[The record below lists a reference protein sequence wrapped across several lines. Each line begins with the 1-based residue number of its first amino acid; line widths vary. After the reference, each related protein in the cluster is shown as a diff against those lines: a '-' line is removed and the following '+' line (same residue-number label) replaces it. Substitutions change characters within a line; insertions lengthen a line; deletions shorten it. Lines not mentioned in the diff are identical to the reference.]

1 MKYNCLNKGKKGKMD
16 SRSYH
21 KLLFTLSHY
30 TERVLEDLLSIKSF
44 KNKVMIDFLEKSC
57 EEITSF
63 ETFSVFL
70 EKEII
75 SKKDTK
81 EFKEYIERIIKL
93 YNRIV

>member
-1 MKYNCLNKGKKGKMD
+1 MD

-21 KLLFTLSHY
+21 KLLFTLYHY
-30 TERVLEDLLSIKSF
+30 TERVLEDLLSMKYF
-44 KNKVMIDFLEKSC
+44 KNKVMINFLDKSC